1 VRVAISS
8 DEWGQH
14 SEWEYSR

>member
-1 VRVAISS
+1 VSVAISS
-8 DEWGQH
+8 DEWNQH